1 MKNVITMQGYMV
13 IIIDCQNVVIYGTI
27 LINVNILTTE
37 VRF

>member
-1 MKNVITMQGYMV
+1 MKNVITMQGYME

-37 VRF
+37 VKF